1 MLEIDIE
8 FRKGT
13 FFVRLNGILNN
24 ETKFKL
30 NNEVAK
36 TISLNG
42 IKYLMLN
49 VENLYYID
57 EEGIKSLE
65 LINKL
70 INNNYGVIYISGLEN
85 NLVGN
90 RIKKNKNF
98 NTFKK
103 VDSELDVLHLV
114 NM

>member
-8 FRKGT
+8 CRKGI
-13 FFVRLNGILNN
+13 FFVRLIGILNN

-30 NNEVAK
+30 NNELAK

-49 VENLYYID
+49 IENLCYID
-57 EEGIKSLE
+57 QEGVESLE

-70 INNNYGVIYISGLEN
+70 INNNYGNIYICGIEN

-90 RIKKNKNF
+90 RIRHSKNLKNL
-98 NTFKK
+98 NK
-103 VDSELDVLHLV
+103 VNSELEVLHLM
-114 NM
+114 N